1 MQIYQFNNVG
11 TSGEYRNTYLFEK
24 QEDLSALRNCGQ
36 RWFKVNDEIFEEIH
50 RNLTVEHIMTPKEEF
65 CFYPQDSLLHK
76 DITIFPIKDTDEKIT
91 RYFDS
96 KSSKEYYVLPD
107 KVVSKDLD
115 IMSLIKMLDKSSFF
129 FVIHA
134 DIVGIVTVADLR
146 KGAVRMFFYLLLY
159 RLENQMKMFFKG
171 KTSEAEFIEIAKSKC
186 RMQNG
191 EYELS
196 VFEEC
201 SFYDYIVALK
211 NYDMFKLQHGMSIRD
226 VKEFGGLDRFR
237 NWIMHPSREDVKVKI
252 DSEIDYNHY
261 LFKQL
266 ERIQRLEELLKLCD

>member
-1 MQIYQFNNVG
+1 M
-11 TSGEYRNTYLFEK
+11 
-24 QEDLSALRNCGQ
+24 
-36 RWFKVNDEIFEEIH
+36 NDEIFEGIH
-50 RNLTVEHIMTPKEEF
+50 RGLTVEHIMTPLDEF
-65 CFYPQDSLLHK
+65 CFYPQDSALHK
-76 DITIFPIKDTDEKIT
+76 DITVFPIKDDDGKIT

-96 KSSKEYYVLPD
+96 KSSKECYILPN
-107 KVVSKDLD
+107 KTVSKDLD
-115 IMSLIKMLDKSSFF
+115 LMSLIKMLDKRSFF
-129 FVIHA
+129 FVVHA

-159 RLENQMKMFFKG
+159 RLENHMKMFFKERI
-171 KTSEAEFIEIAKSKC
+171 SEEEFIRIAKPKC
-186 RMQNG
+186 RTQKKD
-191 EYELS
+191 YALS

-201 SFYDYIVALK
+201 SFYDYLAGLK
-211 NYDMFKLQHGMSIRD
+211 NYDVFKQKHGMSIRD
-226 VKEFGGLDRFR
+226 VEEFGGLDRFR